1 LHGIDYSEKAIILAD
16 SICKKAGFSVR
27 FDVVDVLTERMSEHY
42 DIAIDKGTY
51 DAIGLSPVEPKQ
63 KRYQYKDF
71 VKSILKNNSIFL
83 ITSCNWTA
91 NELVE
96 FFSEDK
102 GKNSRRF
109 FFL

>member
-1 LHGIDYSEKAIILAD
+1 MNLHGIDYSEKAIILSD

-27 FDVVDVLTERMSEHY
+27 FDVVDVLTEKMNEQY

-51 DAIGLSPVEPKQ
+51 DAIGLSPIDPKE
-63 KRYQYKDF
+63 KRYQYKAF

-96 FFSEDK
+96 FFTQDK
-102 GKNSRRF
+102 GKI
-109 FFL
+109 FLRAF